1 MHKRW
6 SMAVL
11 AAVFLTAQTAPAY
24 AAAEQTAQT
33 EAADS
38 SREANALSDDE
49 ISSLLDFVKE
59 KWDAGNLESQA
70 DILSAIE
77 AGEEKCGVMLKDSER
92 EQLAAAVKR
101 LDELGMEHD
110 TAIGMAKKLYQEH
123 GDEIGNS
130 LKELYDQYGDALADH
145 AAGIIKDQLA
155 GPVGE
160 ALKEQLA
167 EPLEKAIQEQVVEP
181 AKEAAKE
188 MVVNTA
194 KTFWSDLKN
203 SVVSFFQNI
212 FS

>member
-1 MHKRW
+1 MKKRW

-11 AAVFLTAQTAPAY
+11 AAVFLAVQAAPVN

-33 EAADS
+33 ETTDS
-38 SREANALSDDE
+38 SRETSALSDDE
-49 ISSLLDFVKE
+49 ISRLLDFVKE
-59 KWDAGNLESQA
+59 KWDAGNFESQA
-70 DILSAIE
+70 DILAAIE
-77 AGEEKCGVMLKDSER
+77 EGEEKYSVVLKDSQR

-101 LDELGMEHD
+101 LDDLGMDHAV
-110 TAIGMAKKLYQEH
+110 AIGMAKKLYQEH

-130 LKELYDQYGDALADH
+130 LKE
-145 AAGIIKDQLA
+145 QLA
-155 GPVGE
+155 EPLE
-160 ALKEQLA
+160 KAIQEQLA

-188 MVVNTA
+188 VVVNTA

-203 SVVSFFQNI
+203 SVVSFFRNI